1 MSEPLPAYTTITK
14 RGNRITYELTPAEAK
29 IIEWI
34 RSGANNGCDWVG
46 TIRYVSGPGMYQ
58 MADHVNRGQVSNRA

>member
-1 MSEPLPAYTTITK
+1 MSEPSPTYAPIIK
-14 RGNRITYELTPAEAK
+14 RGNRVTYELTPAEAK

-34 RSGANNGCDWVG
+34 RQSSNGHDWVG

-58 MADHVNRGQVSNRA
+58 MADHVNRGQVSNKA